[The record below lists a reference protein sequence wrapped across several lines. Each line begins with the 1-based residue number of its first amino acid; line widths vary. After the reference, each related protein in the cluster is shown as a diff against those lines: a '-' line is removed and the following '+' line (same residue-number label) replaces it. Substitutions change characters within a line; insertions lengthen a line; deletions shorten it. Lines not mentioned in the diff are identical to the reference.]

1 MGVISNLITG
11 VSGSTAGNG
20 SFMPGI
26 NKEKSADQYMFDT
39 PMGSNTIPEPTLT
52 KAQKT
57 FSSQAITPNLPKPKS
72 LYFVYFHLNPALEK
86 RIQYKNLFIQTLLEK
101 NGGLDTGGYQTVT
114 SIDQQTKSKILSAY
128 QNAAKGQFG
137 QEAPNAING
146 YLNKVKKFI
155 GNQKESNKENSAAG
169 YVDFI
174 PTKDMFNKLSFE
186 LSKMVKSYDKPG
198 VSSLDATEFNEYN
211 RKRFVY
217 TGIKYKDIKISF
229 YDVKESPVQQFF
241 IAYLKFIC
249 NDFFCKDANTWEKQI
264 DNCHWQNAYGYKN
277 GNGSTVNGTYYGNL
291 NSFGLTIDSNF
302 RLIDRI
308 SFCEYYM
315 NKVTVYTIENPV
327 ITSIDW
333 GSNAMGDFGYNDI
346 TVSFKYEGITNDLI
360 IDANDQSMINSV
372 ASGSLIGKLWDWTK
386 SKFTGE
392 EKEKPSTSPLELRYM
407 VNHSIQKN
415 VANFMQTRYS
425 SSGSQVLSDITSILK
440 AYMNGD
446 VKFSW
451 NTVKN
456 QALDTMRKYNMAG
469 AANTIAQTEQTIK
482 NFNSKDGSG
491 KAKYLINM
499 TTDPTSIIG
508 KATIS
513 SSGSGRGA
521 TLF

>member
-11 VSGSTAGNG
+11 VAGSTAGNG
-20 SFMPGI
+20 SFMPGW
-26 NKEKSADQYMFDT
+26 NRDKTADQYMFDT

-57 FSSQAITPNLPKPKS
+57 FSSQAITPNLPKPKT

-86 RIQYKNLFIQTLLEK
+86 RIEYKNTFIQTLLDK
-101 NGGLDTGGYQTVT
+101 NGGLDTGGYQTET
-114 SIDQQTKSKILSAY
+114 SLNKSLQSKILSAY
-128 QNAAKGQFG
+128 QNAAKEQFG
-137 QEAPNAING
+137 SNVMDALKG
-146 YLNKVKKFI
+146 HLTGKKKSTDTT
-155 GNQKESNKENSAAG
+155 NKESTNGAS
-169 YVDFI
+169 DFLDYI

-186 LSKMVKSYDKPG
+186 ISKMVKSYDKPG
-198 VSSLDATEFNEYN
+198 IASLDTAEFNEYN
-211 RKRFVY
+211 RKRLIY
-217 TGIKYKDIKISF
+217 TGIKYNDVKITF

-249 NDFFCKDANTWEKQI
+249 NDFICKDAKTWEKPI
-264 DNCHWQNAYGYKN
+264 DNCHWQNALGYKN
-277 GNGSTVNGTYYGNL
+277 GNGSNVNGTYYGNL

-315 NKVTVYTIENPV
+315 NKLTVYTIENPV
-327 ITSIDW
+327 VTSINW
-333 GSNAMGDFGYNDI
+333 GSNIMGDFGYNDI
-346 TVSFKYEGITNDLI
+346 TVSFKYEGITNDLL
-360 IDANDQSMINSV
+360 IDQDNLTMQNSV
-372 ASGSLIGKLWDWTK
+372 ASGSLLGKLWD
-386 SKFTGE
+386 KFTGSGD
-392 EKEKPSTSPLELRYM
+392 KNASTSPIELKYM

-425 SSGSQVLSDITSILK
+425 SSGSQLVSDITSILK

-482 NFNSKDGSG
+482 NYNNKDGEG
-491 KAKYLINM
+491 KAKYLVNM
-499 TTDPTSIIG
+499 TTDPTSLIG
-508 KATIS
+508 KSTLS
-513 SSGSGRGA
+513 TTGSGRGA